1 MHFTVNASEEE
12 EDERRERTE
21 VVEGPETRFRILCVR
36 EEDAAGLPDEVRS
49 TVRVHE
55 VRLAAHQTA
64 YKIIQLPE

>member
-1 MHFTVNASEEE
+1 M
-12 EDERRERTE
+12 
-21 VVEGPETRFRILCVR
+21 VEGPETRFRILCVR